1 MLSLHCLPACLH
13 MTRQQLDGCTSAVS
27 GAGQTYLPHLAAA
40 GEDDGWLMLFLFHEA
55 DQHSELVV
63 YDAKTMR
70 SEPLA
75 TVRMPQRVPY
85 GFHSHFISED
95 RLKAL
100 VKVAAMESAT
110 AKQRASSTA

>member
-1 MLSLHCLPACLH
+1 
-13 MTRQQLDGCTSAVS
+13 
-27 GAGQTYLPHLAAA
+27 
-40 GEDDGWLMLFLFHEA
+40 MLFLFHEA

-63 YDAKTMR
+63 YDAKTMS

-100 VKVAAMESAT
+100 VKVAAMESAS

>member
-1 MLSLHCLPACLH
+1 MSAGGGLAELHRAVSTAEQGCLPA
-13 MTRQQLDGCTSAVS
+13 G
-27 GAGQTYLPHLAAA
+27 
-40 GEDDGWLMLFLFHEA
+40 MLFLFHEV

-63 YDAKTMR
+63 YDAKTMS

-100 VKVAAMESAT
+100 VKVAAMEAAG
-110 AKQRASSTA
+110 AKQRASGTA